1 MADASNATL
10 VVERG
15 DQRAV
20 YKPTR
25 GERPLWDFPDQT
37 LGRREVAAYEMSRRL
52 GWDVV
57 PVTTWITDGPF
68 GPGSLQ
74 EWVDHAIDVVGVFP
88 AHDVPESWLPVLDA
102 VDREDR
108 PLTVAHADTPLLRRL
123 ALFDLLANNTDRK
136 GGHIL
141 SPGEGQVAGIDN
153 GLCFHAE
160 PKVRTVLWGFAG
172 QALPDDLVSDL
183 SAARDELPDLLVGL
197 AEEEKQ
203 ALIHRIDELLA
214 TPVFPYPGA
223 GPVIPWPPL

>member
-10 VVERG
+10 VVDRG

-37 LGRREVAAYEMSRRL
+37 LGRREVAAYAVSHRL

-57 PVTTWITDGPF
+57 PVTTWTADGPF

-74 EWVDHAIDVVGVFP
+74 EWVDHVIDVVGVFP
-88 AHDVPESWLPVLDA
+88 AHEVPEGWLPVLDA
-102 VDREDR
+102 VDRDER
-108 PLTVAHADTPLLRRL
+108 PLTVAHADTPLLQRL

-141 SPGEGQVAGIDN
+141 SPGEGHVAGIDN

-172 QALPDDLVSDL
+172 RALPAELVSDL
-183 SAARDELPDLLVGL
+183 SGARNELPDLLVGL
-197 AEEEKQ
+197 ADEEKH
-203 ALIHRIDELLA
+203 ALTQRIDDLLA
-214 TPVFPYPGA
+214 RPVFPHPGG